1 MAAYRLLDARDQA
14 PLEPA
19 PFHEWTSPGGEVWT
33 QFFRAG
39 AGYLLRFP
47 GLADFEIE
55 GAALAVACRPAPEV
69 DAGTCEH
76 LYLNQVLPL
85 LQSRQGKLVF
95 HASAVEVEGCALAFL
110 AASGGGKST
119 LAASF
124 ATSGYRFLTDDGLVV
139 DDRPEG
145 PCAVPGHASIRLWD
159 DSQRALGVA
168 AGTAAA
174 MRVPYTDKARFASGG
189 RIAHSGRALR
199 LRRAYL
205 LGDGSAREV
214 RLAPM
219 RAPEAMMA
227 WVMHSFLLDPAER
240 PALAA
245 HFERVAALANRVACY
260 RLDYPRRF
268 DALAGVRQA
277 IVEHLRQE
285 ETSA

>member
-1 MAAYRLLDARDQA
+1 MAAYRLLDARGQA

-33 QFFRAG
+33 QFFRSDD
-39 AGYLLRFP
+39 GYLLRFP

-55 GAALAVACRPAPEV
+55 GAALAVACRPAPDV
-69 DAGTCEH
+69 DADTCEH

-95 HASAVEVEGCALAFL
+95 HASAVEVAGSAFAFL

-124 ATSGYRFLTDDGLVV
+124 ASSGHSFLTDDGLVV

-145 PCAVPGHASIRLWD
+145 PVAMPGHASIRLWD

-168 AGTAAA
+168 AGAAA
-174 MRVPYTDKARFASGG
+174 ATRVRYTDKARFASGG
-189 RIAHSGRALR
+189 RIVHAGRALP
-199 LRRAYL
+199 LRRAYV
-205 LGDGSAREV
+205 LGDGDAPQLRF
-214 RLAPM
+214 APM

-245 HFERVAALANRVACY
+245 HFERVAALANRVDCF

-277 IVEHLRQE
+277 IVDHLQE
-285 ETSA
+285 EGARA